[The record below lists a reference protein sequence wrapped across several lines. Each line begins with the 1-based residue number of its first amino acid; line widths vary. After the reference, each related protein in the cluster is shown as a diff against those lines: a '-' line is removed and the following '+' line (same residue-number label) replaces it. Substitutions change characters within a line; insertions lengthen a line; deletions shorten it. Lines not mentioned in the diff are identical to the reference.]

1 MPSWQTRWGASLATS
16 RPSNRISPALAG
28 FKPEIISNSVVL
40 PAPLGPPMPRIS
52 PSATSRLKSL
62 TAASAPKY
70 LDRFLHRRRGAP
82 AAFIG
87 GYALV
92 PGRTLH
98 LAGA

>member
-1 MPSWQTRWGASLATS
+1 MPSWQTCSGASLATS

-52 PSATSRLKSL
+52 PAATSKLKSL

-70 LDRFLHRRRGAP
+70 FDRFLHRRRGAP

-87 GYALV
+87 GYALIQGGV
-92 PGRTLH
+92 LNLPV
-98 LAGA
+98 A